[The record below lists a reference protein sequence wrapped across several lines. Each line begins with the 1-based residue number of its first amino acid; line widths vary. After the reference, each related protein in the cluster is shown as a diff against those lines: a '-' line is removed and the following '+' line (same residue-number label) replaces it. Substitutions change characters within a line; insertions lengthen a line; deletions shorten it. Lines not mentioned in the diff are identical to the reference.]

1 MWGEAAR
8 QSYDSKTIPEYVRK
22 IVGPVRKYYTTDK
35 RMQRE
40 LLVSNIE
47 VNRVENNYSSLT
59 AFNDCRKDLMV
70 TTRLKKTLQ

>member
-22 IVGPVRKYYTTDK
+22 ILGPMRKYYTSDK
-35 RMQRE
+35 RRERE

-47 VNRVENNYSSLT
+47 VNRVDNNNSSVT
-59 AFNDCRKDLMV
+59 AFTNDC
-70 TTRLKKTLQ
+70 T

>member
-8 QSYDSKTIPEYVRK
+8 QSYDSKTIPEYVRN
-22 IVGPVRKYYTTDK
+22 IVGPMRKYYTTDK

-47 VNRVENNYSSLT
+47 VNIIH
-59 AFNDCRKDLMV
+59 
-70 TTRLKKTLQ
+70 Q

>member
-22 IVGPVRKYYTTDK
+22 IVGPMRKYYTTDK

-47 VNRVENNYSSLT
+47 VNRVENKLSSLT
-59 AFNDCRKDLMV
+59 AF
-70 TTRLKKTLQ
+70 T

>member
-22 IVGPVRKYYTTDK
+22 ILGPMRKYYTTDK

-47 VNRVENNYSSLT
+47 VNRVENKLSSLT
-59 AFNDCRKDLMV
+59 AF
-70 TTRLKKTLQ
+70 T

>member
-22 IVGPVRKYYTTDK
+22 ILGPMRKYYTSDK
-35 RMQRE
+35 RRESE

-47 VNRVENNYSSLT
+47 VNRVDNNNSSVT
-59 AFNDCRKDLMV
+59 AF
-70 TTRLKKTLQ
+70 T

>member
-22 IVGPVRKYYTTDK
+22 ILGPMRKYYTTDK

-47 VNRVENNYSSLT
+47 VNRVEIKLSSLT
-59 AFNDCRKDLMV
+59 AF
-70 TTRLKKTLQ
+70 TFT

>member
-22 IVGPVRKYYTTDK
+22 IVGPMRKYYTSD
-35 RMQRE
+35 RRRERE

-47 VNRVENNYSSLT
+47 VNRVDNNNSSVT
-59 AFNDCRKDLMV
+59 AF
-70 TTRLKKTLQ
+70 T

>member
-8 QSYDSKTIPEYVRK
+8 QSYDSKTIPDYVRK
-22 IVGPVRKYYTTDK
+22 IVGPMRKYYTSER

-47 VNRVENNYSSLT
+47 VDRVDNNFSSVN
-59 AFNDCRKDLMV
+59 AYNDCRRDLMV

>member
-1 MWGEAAR
+1 MWGEAAK
-8 QSYDSKTIPEYVRK
+8 QSYDSKTIPDYVRK
-22 IVGPVRKYYTTDK
+22 IVGPMRKYYTSER

-47 VNRVENNYSSLT
+47 VDRVDNNFSSVN
-59 AFNDCRKDLMV
+59 AYNDCRRDLMV

>member
-22 IVGPVRKYYTTDK
+22 ILGPMRKYYTSDK

-47 VNRVENNYSSLT
+47 VNRVENKLSSLT
-59 AFNDCRKDLMV
+59 AF
-70 TTRLKKTLQ
+70 T

>member
-1 MWGEAAR
+1 MWGEAAM
-8 QSYDSKTIPEYVRK
+8 QSYDSKTIPEYVRN
-22 IVGPVRKYYTTDK
+22 IVGPMRKYYTSD
-35 RMQRE
+35 RRRERE

>member
-22 IVGPVRKYYTTDK
+22 ILGPMRKYYTTDK
-35 RMQRE
+35 RRERE

-47 VNRVENNYSSLT
+47 VNRVDNNNSSVT
-59 AFNDCRKDLMV
+59 AF
-70 TTRLKKTLQ
+70 T

>member
-8 QSYDSKTIPEYVRK
+8 QSYDSKTIPDYVRN
-22 IVGPVRKYYTTDK
+22 IVGPVRKYYTSDK

>member
-47 VNRVENNYSSLT
+47 VNRVENKLFITN
-59 AFNDCRKDLMV
+59 CI
-70 TTRLKKTLQ
+70 Q